1 MKGAL
6 IQRSPPCRKDPSMW
20 LQEGSLV
27 RGEIR
32 QEIKLKCEKRFFI
45 CPIRST
51 VYFCALSVMS
61 TLSNSTPSS
70 PNLIEAKEGRGWKK
84 LLPLLLLRRAVLLVS
99 PPPRTFSPRLL
110 RDCER
115 RREIN
120 EEGKINDSG
129 TKGKGEG
136 KGGGELSAGSVARSP
151 DGMGG
156 MEEEGV

>member
-1 MKGAL
+1 
-6 IQRSPPCRKDPSMW
+6 
-20 LQEGSLV
+20 
-27 RGEIR
+27 
-32 QEIKLKCEKRFFI
+32 
-45 CPIRST
+45 
-51 VYFCALSVMS
+51 MS

-84 LLPLLLLRRAVLLVS
+84 LLPLLLRRAVLLVS

-129 TKGKGEG
+129 TKGEGDGKGE
-136 KGGGELSAGSVARSP
+136 GGGELSAGSVACSHE
-151 DGMGG
+151 GMGG
-156 MEEEGV
+156 MEEGGV